1 VLVQTG
7 AGCELQVRARCGER
21 SLEGNAV
28 RVAAG
33 NEAQAIVL
41 SIGLPA
47 DLEVGKDIELEC
59 VVRGGNAE
67 QRYGLGSTT
76 AAAR

>member
-1 VLVQTG
+1 
-7 AGCELQVRARCGER
+7 
-21 SLEGNAV
+21 
-28 RVAAG
+28 
-33 NEAQAIVL
+33 VL